1 MARMIAPL
9 FILSASP
16 ALAHPGFH
24 PNPHWVGSGW
34 LVAALIGA
42 LAAPLLRTLRK

>member
-34 LVAALIGA
+34 LVAALIVA
-42 LAAPLLRTLRK
+42 LAAPLLQRLRK

>member
-9 FILSASP
+9 FILSAAP

-24 PNPHWVGSGW
+24 PNPHGVEYGW
-34 LVAALIGA
+34 MAVAVAGA
-42 LAAPLLRTLRK
+42 LAAIAWHRVKK

>member
-9 FILSASP
+9 FVIAATP

-24 PNPHWVGSGW
+24 PNPHGVEYGW
-34 LVAALIGA
+34 LAVAAVGA
-42 LAAPLLRTLRK
+42 LAAFVWQRVKK